1 MTITTRRAALAVL
14 VAAAPLFTP
23 LAAQAQQDVG
33 LILNWTPG
41 ADHAPLFYAKAQ
53 GWYDAAGI
61 DLDIQSGKG
70 SGLAAQNVGVGAVEM
85 GIAELGTAFLA
96 RSKGAELTA
105 VMALYANSPFT
116 LYWKKSS
123 GINGPEDFPGH
134 TLGNP
139 SGDAARVMWPAFAKA
154 VGIAEDAVSFVNVA
168 PAAKMPTLAAGRVDI
183 ISDFYNGHDQKVKE
197 FGEDLGHLR
206 WSEVGLNPYGNSFIV
221 NNDFLAEN
229 GELVA
234 AFVEVT
240 QRAYR
245 ACVDNAAPCVDALL
259 DNASGLN
266 REAMEDQW
274 SRVMELMATDDTVE
288 TGLGWFGAD
297 RIQATYDLVD
307 TYFEL
312 ETEFDPATAFT
323 NDYMSQ
329 DIKMT
334 RP

>member
-1 MTITTRRAALAVL
+1 MTILSRSAAIAAFFALAPV
-14 VAAAPLFTP
+14 T
-23 LAAQAQQDVG
+23 AQAEESVS

-41 ADHAPLFYAKAQ
+41 ADHAPLFYAKDQ
-53 GWYDAAGI
+53 GWYKDAGI

-96 RSKGAELTA
+96 KSKGAELTA

-123 GINGPEDFPGH
+123 GISSPADFAGR

-154 VGIAEDAVSFVNVA
+154 ANIPADSVKFVNLA

-183 ISDFYNGHDQKVKE
+183 ISDFYNGHDQKVKD
-197 FGEDLGHLR
+197 FGDDLGHLR
-206 WSEVGLNPYGNSFIV
+206 WSDIGLNPYGNSFIV
-221 NNDFLAEN
+221 NNAYMAEN
-229 GELVA
+229 PKVVA

-240 QRAYR
+240 QKAYR
-245 ACVDNAAPCVDALL
+245 ACVDNSDPCIDALL
-259 DNASGLN
+259 ANASGIQK
-266 REAMEDQW
+266 EEMDAQW
-274 SRVMELMATDDTVE
+274 SRVIELMTTDDTVE
-288 TGLGWFGAD
+288 KGLGYFGPE
-297 RIQATYDLVD
+297 RIQATYDLVN
-307 TYFEL
+307 TYFKL
-312 ETEFDPATAFT
+312 DAPFDPSTAFT
-323 NDYMSQ
+323 NEYMSQ

-334 RP
+334 KP